1 MYRKSFFAAVFCMLA
16 SGAAMAQGNNEETL
30 KSYNFVEAQGGG
42 QITLTDAKMDKLITP
57 VGALSFGRYF
67 TPVVGAR
74 LHVSGWESKSG
85 YNDLGFYKWNYVTT
99 NADLLVNLSNLACK
113 NSNHFL
119 NVIFVAGVG
128 LTTGW
133 GNDDANA
140 MAAANQGLNMP
151 FVWDDTRLSHNIRA
165 GLRLET
171 NVTKPVG
178 VSLEINAS
186 SVDDRFNSK
195 YNNTDDWMVTAMLGV
210 SFRFGHK
217 YGKSA
222 PAPVPVPVEVV
233 KEEPAPA
240 PVVEE
245 PAPKPEPK
253 VITRKIE
260 KKVPVRLHEER
271 FYKLRESDAE
281 GNKSQMKRVADFLKD
296 YPEAKVTVVGY
307 ADKGTGTPALNVK
320 YAKQRADQ
328 YKKEL
333 VDNYGADASR
343 IITDSKGDKVQPF
356 EDNDKN
362 RCVIVDGEAQ
372 KTVFET
378 VTETVTE

>member
-1 MYRKSFFAAVFCMLA
+1 MYRKSFLAAVFCMMA
-16 SGAAMAQGNNEETL
+16 SGAAMAQDSDKETL
-30 KSYNFVEAQGGG
+30 KSYNFIEAQGGG

-67 TPVVGAR
+67 TPAVGAR

-85 YNDLGFYKWNYVTT
+85 YNDLGFYKWNYITT
-99 NADLLVNLSNLACK
+99 NADLLVNLTNLACK
-113 NSNHFL
+113 DKDHFL

-140 MAAANQGLNMP
+140 MANANMGLNMP

-178 VSLEINAS
+178 VSLEVNAS
-186 SVDDRFNSK
+186 SLDDRFNSK
-195 YNNTDDWMVTAMLGV
+195 YNNSDDWMVSAMLGV

-217 YGKSA
+217 YEKKHVHVA
-222 PAPVPVPVEVV
+222 EPAPVVTPE
-233 KEEPAPA
+233 PA
-240 PVVEE
+240 PVVEQ

-253 VITRKIE
+253 VITRKVE
-260 KKVPVRLHEER
+260 KKVPVKLHEER
-271 FYKLRESDAE
+271 FYKIREADAE
-281 GNKSQMKRVADFLKD
+281 GNKAQMKRVADFLKE

-307 ADKGTGTPALNVK
+307 ADKGTGNAALNVK

-333 VDNYGADASR
+333 VDSYGADASR

-356 EDNDKN
+356 AENDKN
-362 RCVIVDGEAQ
+362 RCVIVDGEAE
-372 KTVFET
+372 KVVIET
-378 VTETVTE
+378 VTETVNE